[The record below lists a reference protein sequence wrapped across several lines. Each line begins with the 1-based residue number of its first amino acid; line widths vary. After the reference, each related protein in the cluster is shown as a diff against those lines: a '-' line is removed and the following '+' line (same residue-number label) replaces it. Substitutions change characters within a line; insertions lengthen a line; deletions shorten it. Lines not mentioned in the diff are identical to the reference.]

1 MSIRAVVVDDDLPSA
16 RAIGRLL
23 EEAGCTVQ
31 ICTDPVSAI
40 PAALEAGVDVVTLD
54 IRMPRLDGF
63 EVLSLIRSHEHSRR
77 APSVPVVAVT
87 GSVTP
92 ADRAS
97 AIASGFA
104 AHVAKPVALEDLQG
118 MLETVRTLHSEVYR
132 TRYSVDHAAI
142 AGRVDQVLPG
152 ATDQAAQAI
161 TGLALA
167 IEQQGADLLQRMLL
181 AAFERAFDAATESAA
196 RLAGVGETIG
206 AAHLAAQ
213 CESFIGSLQRGP
225 SHFERDAVLARAE
238 LDRIAYTLRERVLA

>member
-118 MLETVRTLHSEVYR
+118 MLETVRTLHSEHHR
-132 TRYSVDHAAI
+132 R
-142 AGRVDQVLPG
+142 GR
-152 ATDQAAQAI
+152 
-161 TGLALA
+161 
-167 IEQQGADLLQRMLL
+167 
-181 AAFERAFDAATESAA
+181 
-196 RLAGVGETIG
+196 
-206 AAHLAAQ
+206 
-213 CESFIGSLQRGP
+213 
-225 SHFERDAVLARAE
+225 
-238 LDRIAYTLRERVLA
+238 